1 MTRLWGNVAV
11 RLALGYGLLAVGSI
25 SVISAVFY
33 VGTVGVLARSID
45 AKLLSVSNRLA
56 NHFESRGGD
65 GLRQEIQ
72 QLLMDG
78 IEQDTEVYL
87 LIGQDGRKI
96 AGNITDWSKARAPLD
111 RLTDLRV
118 IRYGRPSLSRLL
130 PRLLP
135 DGEVLVVGR
144 DMQDQREIEQL
155 VWRALVGGGAVALL
169 LAIGGALLFRR
180 QLELRVGA
188 IRRTAL
194 EIEAG
199 DLSRRIPI
207 SGVHDEFARLNGD
220 INHMLDRIERL
231 MDGVRHVSNAIAH
244 DLRTPLGRIRSRLEE
259 ALLPDKSV
267 TQLAGTARFAIQ
279 QIDELTRMLEKL
291 LQIAEAESGTRRQ
304 SFTPVPLA
312 SVISDAVEL
321 YDAAAEAEA
330 ITLLTDVHGR
340 PITLGDRQLL
350 TNAVMNLIDNALKY
364 AGSGATVRVR
374 ATEETDTVSIV
385 VEDDGPG
392 IPPAEKSRVI
402 DRFYRLD
409 RSRSLPGNGLG
420 LSIVTAI
427 ASLHW
432 GQLYLSD
439 GAPGLAARIVL
450 PRADPAEL
458 PSRDLAET
466 SPLGF
471 GHLT

>member
-1 MTRLWGNVAV
+1 MWRNVAF
-11 RLALGYGLLAVGSI
+11 RLALGYGALAVGSM

-45 AKLLSVSNRLA
+45 AKLLSVSKRLA
-56 NHFESRGGD
+56 DHFESRGRD

-72 QLLMDG
+72 QLLADG
-78 IEQDTEVYL
+78 IDQDTEVYL
-87 LIGQDGRKI
+87 LIGRDGHKI
-96 AGNITDWSKARAPLD
+96 VGNIADWTEARAPFD
-111 RLTDLRV
+111 AFSDQKVSRN
-118 IRYGRPSLSRLL
+118 GRPSLSRLL

-135 DGEVLVVGR
+135 DGSVFVVGR

-155 VWRALVGGGAVALL
+155 VWHALLGGGAVALL

-188 IRRTAL
+188 IRRTAR
-194 EIEAG
+194 EIGAG
-199 DLSRRIPI
+199 DLSRRIPTA
-207 SGVHDEFARLNGD
+207 GVDDEFARLNGD
-220 INHMLDRIERL
+220 INHMLDRIEHL

-244 DLRTPLGRIRSRLEE
+244 DLRTPLARIRSRLEE
-259 ALLPDKSV
+259 ALHPGKSE
-267 TQLAGTARFAIQ
+267 TQLVGTARFAIQ
-279 QIDELTRMLEKL
+279 QVDELIQMLEKL
-291 LQIAEAESGTRRQ
+291 LQIAEAESGARRQ
-304 SFTPVPLA
+304 SFAPVPLA
-312 SVISDAVEL
+312 LVIRGAVEL
-321 YDAAAEAEA
+321 YDASAEADGIA
-330 ITLLTDVHGR
+330 LVSDVLGR
-340 PITLGDRQLL
+340 PTTLGDRHLL

-374 ATEETDTVSIV
+374 ATEETDTVSLV

-392 IPPAEKSRVI
+392 IPPAERSRVI

-420 LSIVTAI
+420 LSIVSAI

-439 GAPGLAARIVL
+439 ATPGLVARIVL
-450 PRADPAEL
+450 PQTDMAVPESDEPAE
-458 PSRDLAET
+458 RLAMEADT
-466 SPLGF
+466 
-471 GHLT
+471 